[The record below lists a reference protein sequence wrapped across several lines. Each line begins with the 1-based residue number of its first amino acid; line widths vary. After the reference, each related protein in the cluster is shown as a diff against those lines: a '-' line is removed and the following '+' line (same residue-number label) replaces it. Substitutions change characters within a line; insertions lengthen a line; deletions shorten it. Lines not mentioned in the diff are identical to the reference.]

1 MGAVKK
7 KQNKTCIW
15 QDFSCKEGS
24 APFMGVD
31 LPAGHFD
38 FLEYFNTGNTAV
50 CLMGSKMLQCIV
62 F

>member
-50 CLMGSKMLQCIV
+50 CV
-62 F
+62 